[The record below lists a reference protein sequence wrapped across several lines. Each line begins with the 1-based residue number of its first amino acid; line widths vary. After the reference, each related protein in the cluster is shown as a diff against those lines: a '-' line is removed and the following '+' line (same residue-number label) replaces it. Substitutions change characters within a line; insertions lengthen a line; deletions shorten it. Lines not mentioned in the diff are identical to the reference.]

1 MHQYNR
7 RVFGL
12 MSLAGASLWAQ
23 QEDPVF
29 TSDTRLVLLNATVV
43 DNKGNLITDL
53 PRAAFRVFE
62 NNVEQP
68 LKLFR
73 REDIPISLALIV
85 DNSGSMRLRRNKVE
99 IAALQMVKASN
110 RQDEVFIVNFND
122 DAFLDV
128 DFTGDVKKL
137 EEGLTRIDARGGTA
151 MYDAITMSVDHLT
164 AKGKRDKKVVMLIT
178 DGADTASKT
187 TLEKLISQV
196 HTTDIVVYSIALL
209 NDEQPREAKKAK
221 RALETIS
228 KATGGLCFFPK
239 TVEEVES
246 LALEVAKDI
255 RNQYVI
261 GYTPIV
267 QELDGTF
274 RTIKVTANG
283 PNKPA
288 VRTRSGYYAGAK
300 RSSAGKPTAT
310 SLLDAPRGR

>member
-1 MHQYNR
+1 MHRNNSR
-7 RVFGL
+7 RSF
-12 MSLAGASLWAQ
+12 LAATLAAPFAFA

-29 TSDTRLVLLNATVV
+29 RSDTRLVVLHATVV
-43 DNKGNLITDL
+43 DNKGNLVTDL
-53 PRAAFRVFE
+53 PRAAFKVFE

-68 LKLFR
+68 VKIFR
-73 REDIPISLALIV
+73 REDVPISLGVIV

-99 IAALQMVKASN
+99 TAALQMVKASN

-128 DFTGDVKKL
+128 DFTGDIKKM

-151 MYDAITMSVDHLT
+151 MYDAISMSIDHQK
-164 AKGKRDKKVVMLIT
+164 AKAKRDKKVLMLIT

-187 TLEKLISQV
+187 SLEKLISRAQA
-196 HTTDIVVYSIALL
+196 TDAVIRAIALL
-209 NDEQPREAKKAK
+209 EGEIPRELKKAK
-221 RALETIS
+221 RALETIT
-228 KATGGLCFFPK
+228 KTTGGLCFFPK
-239 TVEEVES
+239 TLEEVDA

-261 GYTPIV
+261 GYSPVV

-283 PNKPA
+283 PNRPS
-288 VRTRSGYYAGAK
+288 VRTRTGYYAGSPRTAAK
-300 RSSAGKPTAT
+300 PN
-310 SLLDAPRGR
+310 SLR